1 MSLQFRRLER
11 VSVRN
16 AVGQR
21 YQIRGEFRRPG
32 VWRPFRGSSPP
43 RTARSVADVSRRRR
57 RRLSHLRLRRD
68 LASSRFRR
76 RQRGPLFFLGF
87 NADGEAVAGVRFHGP
102 LESSHQA
109 NMIEEMAAAPDI
121 ADIAA
126 LIDSEVRFGALEV
139 KGAWSKGEAVVGQR
153 LAVALARCWVH
164 AMNWLGAEFSIA
176 AVADRLLAVAAS
188 REGCKSARRGCPFP
202 MSATAPSPWPF
213 VARSVTK

>member
-1 MSLQFRRLER
+1 M
-11 VSVRN
+11 RN

-21 YQIRGEFRRPG
+21 YRYGASFVDQASGVRFEGHHPLERPDLWRMYLDGAEG
-32 VWRPFRGSSPP
+32 VYRNYGFEE
-43 RTARSVADVSRRRR
+43 T
-57 RRLSHLRLRRD
+57 LHRRD
-68 LASSRFRR
+68 FEDGS
-76 RQRGPLFFLGF
+76 GVPLFFLGF
-87 NADGEAVAGVRFHGP
+87 NPEGEAVAGVRFHGP

-176 AVADRLLAVAAS
+176 AVADRLLAVAAVTGGGAS
-188 REGCKSARRGCPFP
+188 RRVVGALSR
-202 MSATAPSPWPF
+202 
-213 VARSVTK
+213 